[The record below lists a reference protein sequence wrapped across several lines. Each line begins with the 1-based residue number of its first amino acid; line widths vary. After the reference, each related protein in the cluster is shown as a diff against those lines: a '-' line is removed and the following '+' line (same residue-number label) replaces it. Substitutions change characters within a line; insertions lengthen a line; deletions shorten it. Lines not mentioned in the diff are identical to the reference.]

1 MTAQACYT
9 PNFDRYSPLNLQQ
22 SIQNLNNQLDK
33 ARRKLAAAK
42 GRGDD
47 VMAKQLQ
54 NDIRKLESELAA
66 NKEIKTRE
74 ADKAA
79 QDVKSMAFNRALTKQ
94 EQADMGKL
102 KKSVKGLV
110 VVHPLTAVGKKMGVK
125 VVTGFAPKE
134 F

>member
-1 MTAQACYT
+1 MK
-9 PNFDRYSPLNLQQ
+9 LQQ
-22 SIQNLNNQLDK
+22 SIQNLNNTLDK
-33 ARRKLAAAK
+33 SRRKLAAAK
-42 GRGDD
+42 ARGDEI
-47 VMAKQLQ
+47 MAKQLQ

-66 NKEIKTRE
+66 NNEIKTRQ
-74 ADKAA
+74 ADQTALDIKN
-79 QDVKSMAFNRALTKQ
+79 MPFNRPLTKQ

-125 VVTGFAPKE
+125 VVTGFAPKA